1 MESDRATFWITCA
14 DDGRRWR
21 LISVRRGQWAGPEFI
36 SARPV
41 IASASSTT
49 TSSQPPSSRL
59 DPVPPPHSILDL
71 GARSPST
78 AQTKAKKLIQT
89 KRTPAMPPLLKT
101 YFNPH
106 HRQFLSTLF
115 TATFLG
121 SVLVVAFPCPVR
133 PTDGSS
139 SLVNESAVPAVP
151 NAGESGE
158 GRRRGRDEI
167 VVMMN
172 ERSGGRR
179 RFMSED

>member
-1 MESDRATFWITCA
+1 
-14 DDGRRWR
+14 
-21 LISVRRGQWAGPEFI
+21 
-36 SARPV
+36 
-41 IASASSTT
+41 
-49 TSSQPPSSRL
+49 
-59 DPVPPPHSILDL
+59 
-71 GARSPST
+71 
-78 AQTKAKKLIQT
+78 
-89 KRTPAMPPLLKT
+89 MPPLLKT

-139 SLVNESAVPAVP
+139 SLVNESAVPAA
-151 NAGESGE
+151 AGDKGE
-158 GRRRGRDEI
+158 ASRRRGRDEI

-179 RFMSED
+179 RFMLED